1 MKAFNVFR
9 STAFQWGSLFMVT
22 FTVATWLLFA
32 FLYYDFKSEF
42 EENTKDLIE
51 RQRSLFLASRNRK
64 ASQHKKNNIQ
74 MHGDFVYL
82 LVDKEGDRVD
92 GNIVHHEFFSG
103 WKVLSDA
110 QLPWLKKKAV
120 NKEEGFLA
128 KWVKLPEGALL
139 VGYSNRALV
148 ETEETLQSGLT
159 FGVLLSLLLALGGGL
174 YLANRT
180 NRQLTLIKNVLA
192 SIAKGDVKKRI
203 PVQTPGN
210 DLDQIAAGIN
220 AMQSQLQIVLENM
233 RDVSTNIAH
242 DLKTP
247 LTRLRQKLEFA
258 NESANHE
265 DFDESII
272 HDIDGIVETFDAL
285 LRIAQVEMGTRKS
298 GFSRVDLVGLLAD
311 LEDVYQAVAEDY
323 DDELVVKFGQ
333 KGPVFVFGDKD
344 LLTQM
349 FVNLIENSIRHSP
362 SKTLIVLQLQETEWG
377 PEFTIADNGP
387 GIPEAERKKV
397 WRRLYRLEKSRT
409 TPGSGLGLSLVK
421 AIASL
426 HEASLALED
435 NHPGLL
441 VRVQFSHGGHEGK

>member
-1 MKAFNVFR
+1 
-9 STAFQWGSLFMVT
+9 
-22 FTVATWLLFA
+22 
-32 FLYYDFKSEF
+32 
-42 EENTKDLIE
+42 
-51 RQRSLFLASRNRK
+51 
-64 ASQHKKNNIQ
+64 
-74 MHGDFVYL
+74 
-82 LVDKEGDRVD
+82 
-92 GNIVHHEFFSG
+92 
-103 WKVLSDA
+103 
-110 QLPWLKKKAV
+110 
-120 NKEEGFLA
+120 LA